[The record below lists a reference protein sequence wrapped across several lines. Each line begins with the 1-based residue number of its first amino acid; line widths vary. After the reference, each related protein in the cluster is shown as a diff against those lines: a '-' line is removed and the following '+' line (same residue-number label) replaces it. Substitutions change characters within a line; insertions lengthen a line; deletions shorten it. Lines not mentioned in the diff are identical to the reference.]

1 MTTMTTVL
9 LPPPSLPPPLTSPL
23 TSAAG
28 VEAGARV
35 TDALPMMLLL
45 LLRARVAGATDTL
58 APVLP
63 VVLAGA
69 VGVVVVVVA
78 VVVVVGHWCETAP
91 GVFPQLDKK
100 PTVTA
105 CAAGISHSPKP
116 AASAHACKRLHVS
129 RGLRPPSFI
138 W

>member
-35 TDALPMMLLL
+35 TDALPMMLLP

-78 VVVVVGHWCETAP
+78 VVVVVGHIPSP
-91 GVFPQLDKK
+91 GSQSG
-100 PTVTA
+100 T
-105 CAAGISHSPKP
+105 SPW
-116 AASAHACKRLHVS
+116 HGNMS
-129 RGLRPPSFI
+129 RNGVDFRVALLTLRA
-138 W
+138 